1 VDRTNPAPHHLTLPG
16 SCDAA
21 GLRSAVAGLCAGF
34 GTVTQIDILT
44 MAEAEKRQALCLLRL
59 ESAEQ
64 ERTLMETLG
73 LTRFG
78 EDLLVIVDMEPKS
91 G

>member
-1 VDRTNPAPHHLTLPG
+1 MDRTDLCAHHLTLPG
-16 SCDAA
+16 SRDAA
-21 GLRSAVAGLCAGF
+21 GLRSAVSRLCAGF
-34 GTVTQIDILT
+34 GKVTQIDILT

-64 ERTLMETLG
+64 ERILMEALG

-78 EDLLVIVDMEPKS
+78 EDLLVIVDLES
-91 G
+91 NGH